1 MQKKYFPK
9 GDKVVYKIRIYN
21 EGNVNGYASTV
32 IDYLPTGLKLAD
44 NSTINTQY
52 GWKTTKDVGT
62 AKTTYLAD
70 KMINKNPIRKVFQ
83 VLKLLIKSFHKRNKQ
98 KDIKI
103 IIELGLIIF
112 AIPTKIPLK
121 T

>member
-1 MQKKYFPK
+1 
-9 GDKVVYKIRIYN
+9 
-21 EGNVNGYASTV
+21 
-32 IDYLPTGLKLAD
+32 
-44 NSTINTQY
+44 
-52 GWKTTKDVGT
+52 
-62 AKTTYLAD
+62 
-70 KMINKNPIRKVFQ
+70 MINKNPIRKVFQ